1 MTPRISNS
9 SQRQLFFSPRHFS
22 SRDVPTILHEKLRS
36 LSNKVTGNSSNV
48 PPPQES
54 RIAIY
59 LVDLKLSRILHLF
72 LARKNVTS
80 WRNETSA
87 SYVLPPVQNLYQL
100 TDSNYLPLLF
110 TAKFSPRNFR
120 H

>member
-22 SRDVPTILHEKLRS
+22 SRDVPTILQKLRS

-72 LARKNVTS
+72 LARKNITS

-100 TDSNYLPLLF
+100 TESNYLPLLF

>member
-1 MTPRISNS
+1 MSYDVSRIRPRNS
-9 SQRQLFFSPRHFS
+9 SFR
-22 SRDVPTILHEKLRS
+22 RDILVLETFQQFYTRSFVS

-100 TDSNYLPLLF
+100 TESNYLPLLF

>member
-9 SQRQLFFSPRHFS
+9 SQKLFFSPRHFS
-22 SRDVPTILHEKLRS
+22 SRDIPTILHEKLRS
-36 LSNKVTGNSSNV
+36 LSNKITGSNV

-100 TDSNYLPLLF
+100 TESNYLPLLF